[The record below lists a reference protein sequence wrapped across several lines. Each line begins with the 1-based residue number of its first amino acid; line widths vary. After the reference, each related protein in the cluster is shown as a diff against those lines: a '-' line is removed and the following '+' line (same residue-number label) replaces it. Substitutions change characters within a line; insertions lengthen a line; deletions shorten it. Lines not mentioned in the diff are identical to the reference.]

1 MTLPV
6 AQICPALLQALAKH
20 NKVLLTAPPGAG
32 KSTYLPLFLLQQAAF
47 AGQSIIMLEPRRLA
61 AKSIASYLA
70 AQLGEAVGETVGYQ
84 IRFEQQY
91 SARTRL
97 LIVTEGVLIRKIQ
110 QDPALETTDLLIFD
124 EFHERSLQ
132 ADLALALALEVQQL
146 NDKLKLLIMSA
157 TLAGADLSE
166 KLAAPLLQSDGR
178 SFPVD
183 IRYVA
188 PTQEDVWLQ
197 SARLARQLLNEHQG
211 SFLVFLP
218 GQREIERAY
227 SYLTEQA
234 LSQQQQQQL
243 PPDVQVFAL
252 IGSLSLAEQQRA
264 IAPAAPGQRKIVL
277 ATNIAETSLTID
289 GISLVIDAGVA
300 RQAVYQPKLGFSKL
314 DTVQIS
320 QASATQRAGRAGR
333 LSAGFCYRIDTAEK
347 WARRPAFT
355 TPDILQA
362 DLLALRLE
370 IAGWGCQVADLFW
383 LDLPPATQLKAAEQC
398 LRWLGALDA
407 QHQLTAHGKAML
419 KLPTDPR
426 LASMLLH
433 AVRFEQEGYQ
443 GAIALAAWLCVLLE
457 QNRRFDGTDVLAQLA
472 QLRAGHGRQQAQQQV
487 RQLLQALR
495 QPADMLHAVWPEQ
508 ITGLLLSHAF
518 ADRIA
523 QQRGQGYLLAN
534 GTGAVLP
541 PDDALAHSPYLV
553 VADLRLVGNNAW
565 VSAAATLTLD
575 ALTQEWQSQL
585 TTIKHFAFD
594 ESSGRFLAEERQQL
608 GALVLKRKN
617 LSQSLSAADR
627 SAGWV
632 DYLSK
637 KGLQLLEWTDAAL
650 NLQQRLALARKLQPE
665 AGWPDLSFPALS
677 NTMQQWL
684 EPFLANISS
693 LAQLQKLDLYPLLW
707 QKLNYQQQQQLNSLL
722 PASWRSVLGT
732 DIKLVYQAVGQAGG
746 QSDTQVDVQVELA
759 IRIQEM
765 FGQSSTPTVGKGL
778 VPVIVT
784 LLSPGRQPL
793 QKTADLAS
801 FWQNA
806 YQDVKKEMKGRYP
819 KHYWPDDPLQ
829 AMPTNKTK
837 KAMQK

>member
-6 AQICPALLQALAKH
+6 AEICPALLTTLAKH
-20 NKVLLTAPPGAG
+20 NKVLLSAPPGAG
-32 KSTYLPLFLLQQAAF
+32 KSTYLPLFLLQQAAY
-47 AGQSIIMLEPRRLA
+47 AGKSIIMLEPRRLA

-70 AQLGEAVGETVGYQ
+70 AQLDEAVGGTVGYQ

-110 QDPALETTDLLIFD
+110 QDPLLESIDLLIFD

-146 NDKLKLLIMSA
+146 NDQLKLLIMSA
-157 TLAGADLSE
+157 TLAGAELSE
-166 KLAAPLLQSDGR
+166 KLGAPLLQSHGR
-178 SFPVD
+178 SYPVD
-183 IRYVA
+183 IRYMA
-188 PTQEDVWLQ
+188 PTSEDLWLQ
-197 SARLARQLLNEHQG
+197 SARLARQFMTDHPG

-227 SYLTEQA
+227 DYLT
-234 LSQQQQQQL
+234 QQPL
-243 PPDVQVFAL
+243 PPDIKVFAL
-252 IGSLSLAEQQRA
+252 IGSLSLAEQQQA
-264 IAPAAPGQRKIVL
+264 IAPSAIGHRKIVL

-314 DTVQIS
+314 DTVNIS
-320 QASATQRAGRAGR
+320 QAAAVQRAGRAGR
-333 LSAGFCYRIDTAEK
+333 LSAGVCYRIDTAEK
-347 WARRPAFT
+347 WARRPAFS
-355 TPDILQA
+355 TPDILLA

-383 LDLPPATQLKAAEQC
+383 LDPPPPTQIQAAEQC
-398 LRWLGALDA
+398 LRWLGALDDE
-407 QHQLTAHGKAML
+407 HQLTAHGKAML
-419 KLPTDPR
+419 KLPTEPR

-433 AVRFEQEGYQ
+433 AKRFEADGYQ
-443 GAIALAAWLCVLLE
+443 GAVAFAAWLVVLLE
-457 QNRRFDGTDVLAQLA
+457 QNRRFEGTDVLPQLT
-472 QLRAGHGRQQAQQQV
+472 QLRSGPARHQAQQQV

-495 QPADMLHAVWPEQ
+495 YSTDLLHTAWPEQ
-508 ITGLLLSHAF
+508 ITALLLSHAF
-518 ADRIA
+518 VDRIA
-523 QQRGQGYLLAN
+523 QKRGQGYLLAN

-565 VSAAATLTLD
+565 ISSASALTSD
-575 ALTQEWQSQL
+575 ALAQEWQTQFK
-585 TTIKHFAFD
+585 TMKHFAFD
-594 ESSGRFLAEERQQL
+594 ESTGRFLAEERQQF
-608 GALVLKRKN
+608 GALILKRKN
-617 LSQSLSAADR
+617 LSQSLTATDR
-627 SAGWV
+627 SGAWL
-632 DYLSK
+632 DYLTK
-637 KGLQLLEWTDAAL
+637 KGLALLEWSEPVL
-650 NLQQRLALARKLQPE
+650 NLQHRLAVARTLQP
-665 AGWPDLSFPALS
+665 AVGWPDLSLATLGS
-677 NTMQQWL
+677 TMEQWL
-684 EPFLANISS
+684 APFLAPISS

-707 QKLNYQQQQQLNSLL
+707 QQLTYQQQQQLNSLL

-732 DIKLVYQAVGQAGG
+732 DIKLCYLADG
-746 QSDTQVDVQVELA
+746 QVELS

-765 FGQSSTPTVGKGL
+765 FGQSSTPCVGHGSL
-778 VPVIVT
+778 PVIVT
-784 LLSPGRQPL
+784 LLSPNRQPL
-793 QKTADLAS
+793 QKTRDLAS
-801 FWQNA
+801 FWKNA
-806 YQDVKKEMKGRYP
+806 YQEVKKEMKGRYP

>member
-32 KSTYLPLFLLQQAAF
+32 KSTYLPLFLLQQPQF

-110 QDPALETTDLLIFD
+110 QDPALESTDLLIFD

-146 NDKLKLLIMSA
+146 NDQLKLLIMSA

-188 PTQEDVWLQ
+188 PTQEELWLQ
-197 SARLARQLLNEHQG
+197 SARLARQLLKEHQG

-227 SYLTEQA
+227 SYLTE
-234 LSQQQQQQL
+234 SSSGQQL
-243 PPDVQVFAL
+243 PADVQVFAL
-252 IGSLSLAEQQRA
+252 IGSLTLAEQQRA

-289 GISLVIDAGVA
+289 GISLVIDPGVA

-383 LDLPPATQLKAAEQC
+383 LDLPPTAQLLAAEQC
-398 LRWLGALDA
+398 LRWLGALDG
-407 QHQLTAHGKAML
+407 QNQLTAHGKAML

-443 GAIALAAWLCVLLE
+443 GAIAFAAWLAVLLE

-472 QLRAGHGRQQAQQQV
+472 QLRSGPGRQQAQQQV

-495 QPADMLHAVWPEQ
+495 QSAELLNTSWPEQ

-565 VSAAATLTLD
+565 ISAAATLTLD

-585 TTIKHFAFD
+585 TTVKHFAFD
-594 ESSGRFLAEERQQL
+594 EIAGRFLAEERQQL
-608 GALVLKRKN
+608 GALVLRRKN

-627 SAGWV
+627 SAAWV
-632 DYLSK
+632 DYLTK
-637 KGLQLLEWTDAAL
+637 KGLQLLDWNEAAL
-650 NLQQRLALARKLQPE
+650 NLQQRLVLARKLQPE
-665 AGWPDLSFPALS
+665 AGWPDLSVPALC

-684 EPFLANISS
+684 EPFLVNISS
-693 LAQLQKLDLYPLLW
+693 LAQLQKLDLYPLLL
-707 QKLNYQQQQQLNSLL
+707 QQLNYQQQQQLNSLL

-732 DIKLVYQAVGQAGG
+732 DIKLVYQAVGQSSDHTDAGIG
-746 QSDTQVDVQVELA
+746 LQVELA

-765 FGQSSTPTVGKGL
+765 FGQSSTPTVGNGK

-784 LLSPGRQPL
+784 LLSPSRQPL

>member
-6 AQICPALLQALAKH
+6 AEICPALLQALAKH
-20 NKVLLTAPPGAG
+20 NKILLTAHPGAG
-32 KSTYLPLFLLQQAAF
+32 KSTYLPLFLLQQPQF
-47 AGQSIIMLEPRRLA
+47 AGQLIIMLEPRRLA

-70 AQLGEAVGETVGYQ
+70 VQLGEAVGETVGYQ

-110 QDPALETTDLLIFD
+110 QDPTLETTDLLIFD

-146 NDKLKLLIMSA
+146 NDQLKLLIMSA

-166 KLAAPLLQSDGR
+166 KLAAPLLQSAGR
-178 SFPVD
+178 SYPVD

-197 SARLARQLLNEHQG
+197 SARLAKQLLSDHQG

-227 SYLTEQA
+227 AYLTEQT
-234 LSQQQQQQL
+234 LPQQQL

-252 IGSLSLAEQQRA
+252 IGSLSLAGQQRA
-264 IAPAAPGQRKIVL
+264 IAPAAKGQRKIVL

-289 GISLVIDAGVA
+289 GISLVIDSGVA

-383 LDLPPATQLKAAEQC
+383 LDLPPSAQLQAAEQC

-407 QHQLTAHGKAML
+407 QNQLTAHGKAML

-433 AVRFEQEGYQ
+433 AVRFEQDGYQ
-443 GAIALAAWLCVLLE
+443 GAIALAAWLAVLLE
-457 QNRRFDGTDVLAQLA
+457 QNRRFDSTDVLAQLA

-487 RQLLQALR
+487 RQLFQALR
-495 QPADMLHAVWPEQ
+495 QSADMLHASWPEQ

-575 ALTQEWQSQL
+575 ALTQEWQNQL

-617 LSQSLSAADR
+617 LSQSLSPADR
-627 SAGWV
+627 SAAWV

-637 KGLQLLEWTDAAL
+637 KGLQLLEWTDAAQ

-665 AGWPDLSFPALS
+665 AGWPDLSLPTLAS
-677 NTMQQWL
+677 TMQHWL
-684 EPFLANISS
+684 EPFLTNISS
-693 LAQLQKLDLYPLLW
+693 QTQLQKLDLYPLLW
-707 QKLNYQQQQQLNSLL
+707 QQLNYQQQQQLNSLL

-732 DIKLVYQAVGQAGG
+732 DIKLVYQSVGQAGG
-746 QSDTQVDVQVELA
+746 QKEAQIDVQVELA

-765 FGQSSTPTVGKGL
+765 FGQSSTPTVGNGR

-784 LLSPGRQPL
+784 LLSPSRQPL

-819 KHYWPDDPLQ
+819 KHYWPEDPLQ

>member
-6 AQICPALLQALAKH
+6 AQICPALLQALANH
-20 NKVLLTAPPGAG
+20 QKVLLTAPPGAG
-32 KSTYLPLFLLQQAAF
+32 KSTYLPLFLLQQPEF
-47 AGQSIIMLEPRRLA
+47 AGQTIIMLEPRRLA

-70 AQLGEAVGETVGYQ
+70 MQLGEAVGETVGYQ
-84 IRFEQQY
+84 IRFEQQC

-110 QDPALETTDLLIFD
+110 QDPALESINLLIFD

-146 NDKLKLLIMSA
+146 NEQLKLLIMSA

-166 KLAAPLLQSDGR
+166 KLAAPLLQSEGR
-178 SFPVD
+178 SYPVD
-183 IRYVA
+183 IRYVV
-188 PTQEDVWLQ
+188 PTQEDLWLQ

-227 SYLTEQA
+227 SYLTGEMTGQP
-234 LSQQQQQQL
+234 L
-243 PPDVQVFAL
+243 PSEVQVFAL

-264 IAPAAPGQRKIVL
+264 IAPSAPGQRKIVL

-289 GISLVIDAGVA
+289 GIHLVIDAGVA

-314 DTVQIS
+314 DRVQIS
-320 QASATQRAGRAGR
+320 QAAATQRAGRAGR
-333 LSAGFCYRIDTAEK
+333 LCAGFCYRIDTAEK

-362 DLLALRLE
+362 DLLTLRLE
-370 IAGWGCQVADLFW
+370 IAGWGCQVTDLFW
-383 LDLPPATQLKAAEQC
+383 LDPPPAAQLQAAEQS
-398 LRWLGALDA
+398 LRWLGALDR
-407 QHQLTAHGKAML
+407 QNQLTEHGKAML
-419 KLPTDPR
+419 KLPTTPR
-426 LASMLLH
+426 LASMLLA

-443 GAIALAAWLCVLLE
+443 GAIAFAAWLAVLLD
-457 QNRRFDGTDVLAQLA
+457 QNRRFDSTDVLAQLA
-472 QLRAGHGRQQAQQQV
+472 VLRSGQNRPQVQQQV
-487 RQLLQALR
+487 RQLLQALG
-495 QPADMLHAVWPEQ
+495 QPSDLLHAAWPEQ
-508 ITGLLLSHAF
+508 ISGLLLSHAF

-523 QQRGQGYLLAN
+523 QKRGQGYLLAN
-534 GTGAVLP
+534 GTGAILP
-541 PDDALAHSPYLV
+541 PDEPLAQQAYLV

-565 VSAAATLTLD
+565 ISAAAACSLDTLV
-575 ALTQEWQSQL
+575 QEWQSQL
-585 TTIKHFAFD
+585 TIVKHFDFD
-594 ESSGRFLAEERQQL
+594 EHAGRFLAEERQQL

-617 LSQSLSAADR
+617 LSQQLSTAERSAA
-627 SAGWV
+627 WV
-632 DYLSK
+632 DYLQK
-637 KGLQLLEWTDAAL
+637 KGLQLLDWSDAAI
-650 NLQQRLALARKLQPE
+650 NLQHRLALARQLQPD
-665 AGWPDLSFPALS
+665 AGWPDLAVAALS
-677 NTMQQWL
+677 SRMSHWL
-684 EPFLANISS
+684 EPYLATISS

-707 QKLNYQQQQQLNSLL
+707 QLLSYQQQQQLNQLL
-722 PASWRSVLGT
+722 PASWCSVLGS
-732 DIKLVYQAVGQAGG
+732 DIKLEYQMTG
-746 QSDTQVDVQVELA
+746 QSDGLAEQPTRVQVGLA

-765 FGQSSTPTVGKGL
+765 FGQNTTPTVGNGK

-784 LLSPGRQPL
+784 LLSPSRQPL

-801 FWQNA
+801 FWRNA

>member
-6 AQICPALLQALAKH
+6 AEICPALLTTLAEH
-20 NKVLLTAPPGAG
+20 NKVLLSAPPGAG

-47 AGQSIIMLEPRRLA
+47 AGKSIIMLEPRRLA

-70 AQLGEAVGETVGYQ
+70 TQLGEAVGETVGYQ
-84 IRFEQQY
+84 IRFEQQH

-110 QDPALETTDLLIFD
+110 QDPTLESTDLLIFD

-146 NDKLKLLIMSA
+146 NEQLKILIMSA
-157 TLAGADLSE
+157 TLAGAELSE
-166 KLAAPLLQSDGR
+166 KLDAPLLQSAGR
-178 SFPVD
+178 SYPVD

-188 PTQEDVWLQ
+188 PTSEDLWLQ
-197 SARLARQLLNEHQG
+197 SAKLARQLSTEHQG
-211 SFLVFLP
+211 SFLIFLP

-227 SYLTEQA
+227 DYLT
-234 LSQQQQQQL
+234 QQQL
-243 PPDVQVFAL
+243 PVEIKVFAL
-252 IGSLSLAEQQRA
+252 IGSLSLAEQQQA
-264 IAPAAPGQRKIVL
+264 IAPSAAGQRKIVL

-314 DTVQIS
+314 DTVNIS
-320 QASATQRAGRAGR
+320 QAAAVQRAGRAGR
-333 LSAGFCYRIDTAEK
+333 LSAGLCYRIDTAEK

-355 TPDILQA
+355 LPDILQA

-383 LDLPPATQLKAAEQC
+383 LDAPPAAQLQAAEQC
-398 LRWLGALDA
+398 LRWLGALDP
-407 QHQLTAHGKAML
+407 QNQLTGHGKAML
-419 KLPTDPR
+419 KLPTEPR

-433 AVRFEQEGYQ
+433 ARRFETEGYH
-443 GAIALAAWLCVLLE
+443 GAVALAAWLSVLLE
-457 QNRRFDGTDVLAQLA
+457 QNRRFDGSDVLPQLA
-472 QLRAGHGRQQAQQQV
+472 QLRTGPARHQAQQQV
-487 RQLLQALR
+487 RQLLQALGCSK
-495 QPADMLHAVWPEQ
+495 DMLHASWPEQ

-553 VADLRLVGNNAW
+553 VSDLRLVGNNAW
-565 VSAAATLTLD
+565 ISAAAAISVD
-575 ALTQEWQSQL
+575 ALVQEWQPQIN
-585 TTIKHFAFD
+585 TIKHFAFD
-594 ESSGRFLAEERQQL
+594 ENSGRFLAEERQQF
-608 GALVLKRKN
+608 GALILKRKN
-617 LSQSLSAADR
+617 LSQNLSVVERSAA
-627 SAGWV
+627 WL

-637 KGLQLLEWTDAAL
+637 KGIQLLEWTESVC
-650 NLQQRLALARKLQPE
+650 NLQHRLAVARTLQPD
-665 AGWPDLSFPALS
+665 AGWPDLSQATLS
-677 NTMQQWL
+677 DTMEQWL
-684 EPFLANISS
+684 APFLANISS
-693 LAQLQKLDLYPLLW
+693 MTQLQKLDLYPLLW
-707 QKLNYQQQQQLNSLL
+707 QQLNYQQQQQLNSLL

-732 DIKLVYQAVGQAGG
+732 DIKLCYQADG
-746 QSDTQVDVQVELA
+746 QVELS

-765 FGQSSTPTVGKGL
+765 FGQSTTPCVGQGAL
-778 VPVIVT
+778 PVIVT
-784 LLSPGRQPL
+784 LLSPNRQPL
-793 QKTADLAS
+793 QKTRDLAS
-801 FWQNA
+801 FWKNA

>member
-6 AQICPALLQALAKH
+6 AEICPALLQALADH
-20 NKVLLTAPPGAG
+20 SKVLLTAPPGAG
-32 KSTYLPLFLLQQAAF
+32 KSTYLPLFLLQQPQF
-47 AGQSIIMLEPRRLA
+47 ATKTIIMLEPRRLA

-70 AQLGEAVGETVGYQ
+70 AQLGESVGETVGYQ
-84 IRFEQQY
+84 IRFEQQS

-110 QDPALETTDLLIFD
+110 QDPALETVDLLIFD

-146 NDKLKLLIMSA
+146 NENLKLLIMSA
-157 TLAGADLSE
+157 TLAGADLSA
-166 KLAAPLLQSDGR
+166 KLSAPLLQSTGR
-178 SFPVD
+178 SYPVD
-183 IRYVA
+183 IRYQA
-188 PTQEDVWLQ
+188 PTQEELWLQ
-197 SARLARQLLNEHQG
+197 SAKLAKQLLAEHQG

-227 SYLTEQA
+227 SYLTDVSA
-234 LSQQQQQQL
+234 AQQL
-243 PPDVQVFAL
+243 PGNVQVFAL
-252 IGSLSLAEQQRA
+252 IGALSLAEQQRA
-264 IAPAAPGQRKIVL
+264 IAPSAAGQRKIVL

-320 QASATQRAGRAGR
+320 QAAATQRAGRAGR

-370 IAGWGCQVADLFW
+370 IAGWGCQVAELFW
-383 LDLPPATQLKAAEQC
+383 LDPPPAAQLKAAEQC
-398 LRWLGALDA
+398 LIWLGALDH
-407 QHQLTAHGKAML
+407 QLQLTAHGKAML

-443 GAIALAAWLCVLLE
+443 GAVVFAAWLAVLLE
-457 QNRRFDGTDVLAQLA
+457 QNRRFDGCDVMAQLS
-472 QLRAGHGRQQAQQQV
+472 QLRSGNGRQQAQQQV
-487 RQLLQALR
+487 RQLVQALR
-495 QPADMLHAVWPEQ
+495 QPVDMLNIAWPEQ
-508 ITGLLLSHAF
+508 IVGLLLSHAF

-534 GTGAVLP
+534 GTGALLP
-541 PDDALAHSPYLV
+541 AGDALAHSPYLV
-553 VADLRLVGNNAW
+553 VADLRLVGNQALM
-565 VSAAATLTLD
+565 SAAAGLTQD
-575 ALTQEWQSQL
+575 ALLQEWQAAI
-585 TTIKHFAFD
+585 TTKQHFAFD
-594 ESSGRFLAEERQQL
+594 ESSGRFLAEERQQF

-617 LSQSLSAADR
+617 LSQQLTANDR
-627 SAGWV
+627 SAAWL
-632 DYLSK
+632 DYLGK
-637 KGLQLLEWTDAAL
+637 KGLQVLDWSEAACH
-650 NLQQRLALARKLQPE
+650 LQQRLALARQLQPQ
-665 AGWPDLSFPALS
+665 ADWPDLSMPALTTS
-677 NTMQQWL
+677 MQQWL
-684 EPFLANISS
+684 EPFLAPVSS

-707 QKLNYQQQQQLNSLL
+707 QQLNYQQQQQLTNLL

-732 DIKLVYQAVGQAGG
+732 DIKLVYQAVGQAEAE
-746 QSDTQVDVQVELA
+746 VDVQVELA

-765 FGQSSTPTVGKGL
+765 FGQSTTPTVGNGK

-784 LLSPGRQPL
+784 LLSPSRQPL
-793 QKTADLAS
+793 QKTSDLAS

>member
-32 KSTYLPLFLLQQAAF
+32 KSTYLPLFLLQQPQF

-110 QDPALETTDLLIFD
+110 QDPALESTDLLIFD

-146 NDKLKLLIMSA
+146 NDQLKLLIMSA

-188 PTQEDVWLQ
+188 PTQEELWLQ
-197 SARLARQLLNEHQG
+197 SARLARQLLKEHQG

-227 SYLTEQA
+227 SYLTE
-234 LSQQQQQQL
+234 SSSGQQL
-243 PPDVQVFAL
+243 PADVQVFAL
-252 IGSLSLAEQQRA
+252 IGSLTLAEQQRA

-289 GISLVIDAGVA
+289 GISLVIDPGVA

-383 LDLPPATQLKAAEQC
+383 LDLPPTAQLLAAEQC
-398 LRWLGALDA
+398 LRWLGALDG
-407 QHQLTAHGKAML
+407 QNQLTAHGKAML

-443 GAIALAAWLCVLLE
+443 GAIALAAWLAVLLE

-472 QLRAGHGRQQAQQQV
+472 QLRSGPGRQQAQQQV

-495 QPADMLHAVWPEQ
+495 QSAELLNTSWPEQ

-565 VSAAATLTLD
+565 ISAAATLTLD

-585 TTIKHFAFD
+585 TTVKHFAFD
-594 ESSGRFLAEERQQL
+594 EIAGRFLAEERQQL
-608 GALVLKRKN
+608 GALVLRRKN

-627 SAGWV
+627 SAAWV
-632 DYLSK
+632 DYLTK
-637 KGLQLLEWTDAAL
+637 KGLQLLDWNEAAL
-650 NLQQRLALARKLQPE
+650 NLQQRLVLARKLQPE
-665 AGWPDLSFPALS
+665 AGWPDLSVPALC

-684 EPFLANISS
+684 EPFLVNISS
-693 LAQLQKLDLYPLLW
+693 LAQLQKLDLYPLLL
-707 QKLNYQQQQQLNSLL
+707 QQLNYQQQQQLNSLL

-732 DIKLVYQAVGQAGG
+732 DIKLVYQAVGQSSDHTDAGIG
-746 QSDTQVDVQVELA
+746 LQVELA

-765 FGQSSTPTVGKGL
+765 FGQSSTPTVGNGK

-784 LLSPGRQPL
+784 LLSPSRQPL

>member
-6 AQICPALLQALAKH
+6 AEICPALLQALAEH
-20 NKVLLTAPPGAG
+20 HKVLLTAPPGAG
-32 KSTYLPLFLLQQAAF
+32 KSTYLPLFLLQQPQF

-70 AQLGEAVGETVGYQ
+70 SQLGEAVGETVGYQ
-84 IRFEQQY
+84 IRFEQQS
-91 SARTRL
+91 SAKTRL

-110 QDPALETTDLLIFD
+110 QDPALASTDLLIFD

-146 NDKLKLLIMSA
+146 NENLRLLIMSA
-157 TLAGADLSE
+157 TLAGADLSA
-166 KLAAPLLQSDGR
+166 KLNAPLLQSAGR
-178 SFPVD
+178 CYPVE
-183 IRYVA
+183 IRYQA
-188 PTQEDVWLQ
+188 PTQEELWLQ
-197 SARLARQLLNEHQG
+197 SAKLAKQLITEHEG
-211 SFLVFLP
+211 CFLVFLP

-227 SYLTEQA
+227 SYLTD
-234 LSQQQQQQL
+234 LNTLPQL
-243 PPDVQVFAL
+243 PAHVQVFAL
-252 IGSLSLAEQQRA
+252 IGSLSLAEQQQA
-264 IAPAAPGQRKIVL
+264 IAPSAAGQRKIVL

-314 DTVQIS
+314 DTVLIS
-320 QASATQRAGRAGR
+320 QAAATQRAGRAGR
-333 LSAGFCYRIDTAEK
+333 LSAGFCYRIDTVEK

-355 TPDILQA
+355 APDILQA

-370 IAGWGCQVADLFW
+370 IAGWGCQVGELFW
-383 LDLPPATQLKAAEQC
+383 LDPPPAAQLQAAEQC
-398 LRWLGALDA
+398 LQWLGALDS
-407 QHQLTAHGKAML
+407 QLQLTAHGRAML

-426 LASMLLH
+426 LSSMLLH
-433 AVRFEQEGYQ
+433 AIRYEHEGYR
-443 GAIALAAWLCVLLE
+443 GAVVLAAWLAVLLE
-457 QNRRFDGTDVLAQLA
+457 QNRRFEGCDVVAQLS
-472 QLRAGHGRQQAQQQV
+472 QLRSGNHRQQVLQQV

-495 QPADMLHAVWPEQ
+495 QPLDMLNIAWPEQ
-508 ITGLLLSHAF
+508 IIGLLLSYAF

-541 PDDALAHSPYLV
+541 AGDALAQSPYLV
-553 VADLRLVGNNAW
+553 VADLRWVGHQALI
-565 VSAAATLTLD
+565 SAAA
-575 ALTQEWQSQL
+575 ALTQDALLQEWKPA
-585 TTIKHFAFD
+585 IKTMQHFAFD
-594 ESSGRFLAEERQQL
+594 ESSGRFLAEERQQF
-608 GALVLKRKN
+608 GALILKRKN
-617 LSQSLSAADR
+617 LIQQLTATDR
-627 SAGWV
+627 SAAWL
-632 DYLSK
+632 DYLGK
-637 KGLQLLEWTDAAL
+637 KGLQVLDWSEAVCH
-650 NLQQRLALARKLQPE
+650 LQQRLALARQLQPQ
-665 AGWPDLSFPALS
+665 ADWPDLSMHALATS
-677 NTMQQWL
+677 MSQWL
-684 EPFLANISS
+684 EPFLASVSS

-707 QKLNYQQQQQLNSLL
+707 QQLNYQQQQQLTNLL

-732 DIKLVYQAVGQAGG
+732 DIKLTYRGG
-746 QSDTQVDVQVELA
+746 SETNSHSQVQVELA

-765 FGQSSTPTVGKGL
+765 FGQSTTPTVGNGK

-784 LLSPGRQPL
+784 LLSPSRQPL
-793 QKTADLAS
+793 QKTSDLAS

-837 KAMQK
+837 KAMLK

>member
-6 AQICPALLQALAKH
+6 AQICPALLQTLAKH

-32 KSTYLPLFLLQQAAF
+32 KSTYLPLFLLQQPQF

-110 QDPALETTDLLIFD
+110 QDPALESTDLLIFD

-146 NDKLKLLIMSA
+146 NDQLKLLIMSA
-157 TLAGADLSE
+157 TLAGSDLSE

-188 PTQEDVWLQ
+188 PTQEELWLQ

-227 SYLTEQA
+227 SYLTE
-234 LSQQQQQQL
+234 SGSGQQL
-243 PPDVQVFAL
+243 PADVQVFAL
-252 IGSLSLAEQQRA
+252 VGSLTLAEQQRA

-289 GISLVIDAGVA
+289 GISLVIDSGVA

-383 LDLPPATQLKAAEQC
+383 LDLPPTAQLLAAEQC
-398 LRWLGALDA
+398 LRWLGALDG
-407 QHQLTAHGKAML
+407 QNQLTAHGKSML

-443 GAIALAAWLCVLLE
+443 GAIALAAWLAVLLE

-472 QLRAGHGRQQAQQQV
+472 QLRSGPGRQQAQQQV

-495 QPADMLHAVWPEQ
+495 QSAELLNTSWPEQ

-518 ADRIA
+518 ADRVA

-585 TTIKHFAFD
+585 TTNKHFAFD
-594 ESSGRFLAEERQQL
+594 ETAGRFLAEERQQL
-608 GALVLKRKN
+608 GALVLRRKN

-627 SAGWV
+627 SAAWV
-632 DYLSK
+632 DYLTK
-637 KGLQLLEWTDAAL
+637 KGLQLLDWSEAAL

-665 AGWPDLSFPALS
+665 AGWPDLSVPVLC

-693 LAQLQKLDLYPLLW
+693 LAQLQKLDLYPLLL
-707 QKLNYQQQQQLNSLL
+707 QQLNYQQQQQLNSLL

-732 DIKLVYQAVGQAGG
+732 DIKLVYQAVGQSSDYTDAGVG
-746 QSDTQVDVQVELA
+746 LQVELA

-765 FGQSSTPTVGKGL
+765 FGQSSTPTVGNGK

-784 LLSPGRQPL
+784 LLSPSRQPL

>member
-6 AQICPALLQALAKH
+6 AEICPALLQALANH
-20 NKVLLTAPPGAG
+20 HKVLLTAPPGAG
-32 KSTYLPLFLLQQAAF
+32 KSTYLPLFLLQQPQF

-61 AKSIASYLA
+61 AKSIAGYLA
-70 AQLGEAVGETVGYQ
+70 AQLGEVVGETVGYQ

-110 QDPALETTDLLIFD
+110 QDPALEAVDLLIFD

-146 NDKLKLLIMSA
+146 NEKLKLLIMSA

-166 KLAAPLLQSDGR
+166 KLAAPLLQSEGR
-178 SFPVD
+178 SYPVD
-183 IRYVA
+183 IRYIA

-227 SYLTEQA
+227 AYLTEQTA
-234 LSQQQQQQL
+234 QQQL
-243 PPDVQVFAL
+243 PADVQVFAL
-252 IGSLSLAEQQRA
+252 IGSLTLAEQQQA

-320 QASATQRAGRAGR
+320 QAAATQRAGRAGR

-383 LDLPPATQLKAAEQC
+383 LDPPPAAQLQAAEQC
-398 LRWLGALDA
+398 LRWLGALDP
-407 QHQLTAHGKAML
+407 HNQLTSHGKAML
-419 KLPTDPR
+419 KLPTEPR

-443 GAIALAAWLCVLLE
+443 GAVALAAWLAVLLE
-457 QNRRFDGTDVLAQLA
+457 QNRRFDSSDVLAQLA
-472 QLRAGHGRQQAQQQV
+472 QLRAGHARHQTQQQV

-495 QPADMLHAVWPEQ
+495 QPADQLHATWPEQ
-508 ITGLLLSHAF
+508 ITGVLLSHAF

-565 VSAAATLTLD
+565 ISAAATLTQDTLM
-575 ALTQEWQSQL
+575 QEWQPQL
-585 TTIKHFAFD
+585 TTVKHFAFD

-627 SAGWV
+627 AAAWV

-637 KGLQLLEWTDAAL
+637 KGLQLLEWTDTAL
-650 NLQQRLALARKLQPE
+650 NLQQRLALARKLQPD
-665 AGWPDLSFPALS
+665 AGWPDLALPALAS
-677 NTMQQWL
+677 SMAQWL
-684 EPFLANISS
+684 EPFLANVSS
-693 LAQLQKLDLYPLLW
+693 LTQLQKLDLYSLLW
-707 QKLNYQQQQQLNSLL
+707 QQLSYQQQQQLNSLL

-732 DIKLVYQAVGQAGG
+732 DIKLVYQAVGQTAA
-746 QSDTQVDVQVELA
+746 QTDVHVELA

-765 FGQSSTPTVGKGL
+765 FGQSSTPTVGNGK

-784 LLSPGRQPL
+784 LLSPSRQPL
-793 QKTADLAS
+793 QKTSDLAS

-806 YQDVKKEMKGRYP
+806 YQEVKKEMKGRYP

>member
-6 AQICPALLQALAKH
+6 AQICPALLQALANH

-32 KSTYLPLFLLQQAAF
+32 KSTYLPLFLLQQPQF
-47 AGQSIIMLEPRRLA
+47 AGQSMIMLEPRRLA
-61 AKSIASYLA
+61 AKSIAGYLA

-84 IRFEQQY
+84 IRFEQHS

-110 QDPALETTDLLIFD
+110 QDPALESTHLLIFD

-146 NDKLKLLIMSA
+146 NDQLKLLIMSA

-178 SFPVD
+178 SYPVD

-188 PTQEDVWLQ
+188 PTQEELWLQ
-197 SARLARQLLNEHQG
+197 SARLARQLLSEHQG
-211 SFLVFLP
+211 SCLVFLP

-227 SYLTEQA
+227 SYLTE
-234 LSQQQQQQL
+234 SNTGQQL
-243 PPDVQVFAL
+243 PADVQVFAL
-252 IGSLSLAEQQRA
+252 IGSLSLAEQQAA
-264 IAPAAPGQRKIVL
+264 IAPSAQGQRKIVL

-289 GISLVIDAGVA
+289 GISVVIDCGVA

-314 DTVQIS
+314 DIVQIS

-333 LSAGFCYRIDTAEK
+333 LSAGVCYRIDTAER
-347 WARRPAFT
+347 WARRSAFT
-355 TPDILQA
+355 IPDILQA

-383 LDLPPATQLKAAEQC
+383 LDPPPAAQLQAAEQC

-407 QHQLTAHGKAML
+407 QNQLTAHGKAML
-419 KLPTDPR
+419 TLPTDPR

-433 AVRFEQEGYQ
+433 AVRFAQEGYQ
-443 GAIALAAWLCVLLE
+443 GAVALAAWLAVLLE
-457 QNRRFDGTDVLAQLA
+457 QNRRIESADVLAQLA
-472 QLRAGHGRQQAQQQV
+472 QLRSGYGRHQAQQQV

-495 QPADMLHAVWPEQ
+495 QPADLLHAAWPEQ

-534 GTGAVLP
+534 GTGAILP

-565 VSAAATLTLD
+565 ISAAATLTLD

-594 ESSGRFLAEERQQL
+594 ENAGRFLAEERQQL

-617 LSQSLSAADR
+617 LSQSLSPEDR
-627 SAGWV
+627 SAAWV
-632 DYLSK
+632 DYLTK

-650 NLQQRLALARKLQPE
+650 NLQQRLVLAHQLQPA
-665 AGWPDLSFPALS
+665 AGWPDLTRPALER
-677 NTMQQWL
+677 TMQLWL
-684 EPFLANISS
+684 QPYLANISS
-693 LAQLQKLDLYPLLW
+693 LLQLQKLDLYPLLW
-707 QKLNYQQQQQLNSLL
+707 QQLSYQQQQQLNSLL

-732 DIKLVYQAVGQAGG
+732 DIKLNYQSAGLE
-746 QSDTQVDVQVELA
+746 DVQVELA

-765 FGQSSTPTVGKGL
+765 FGQSCTPTVGKGL

-784 LLSPGRQPL
+784 LLSPSRQPL

>member
-6 AQICPALLQALAKH
+6 AEICPALLQALAKH

-32 KSTYLPLFLLQQAAF
+32 KSTYLPLFLLQQPQF

-110 QDPALETTDLLIFD
+110 QDPALGTTDLLIFD

-178 SFPVD
+178 SYPVD

-188 PTQEDVWLQ
+188 PTQEDLWLQ
-197 SARLARQLLNEHQG
+197 SARLAKQLLSEHQG

-218 GQREIERAY
+218 GQREIERA
-227 SYLTEQA
+227 SQYLTE
-234 LSQQQQQQL
+234 QQL

-264 IAPAAPGQRKIVL
+264 IAPSAPGQRKIVL

-347 WARRPAFT
+347 WARRPTFT

-383 LDLPPATQLKAAEQC
+383 LDPPPNAQLLAAEQC

-407 QHQLTAHGKAML
+407 QNQLTAHGKAML

-433 AVRFEQEGYQ
+433 AVRFEQEGYR
-443 GAIALAAWLCVLLE
+443 GAVALAAWLAVLLE
-457 QNRRFDGTDVLAQLA
+457 QNRRFDGSDLVAQLA
-472 QLRAGHGRQQAQQQV
+472 QFRAGSGRHQAQQQV

-495 QPADMLHAVWPEQ
+495 QPADTLHAAWPEQ

-534 GTGAVLP
+534 GTGVVLP
-541 PDDALAHSPYLV
+541 PDDALAHSAYLV

-565 VSAAATLTLD
+565 VSSAAALTLD
-575 ALTQEWQSQL
+575 ALTQEWQPQL
-585 TTIKHFAFD
+585 TTLKHFAFD

-608 GALVLKRKN
+608 GALVLRRKN
-617 LSQSLSAADR
+617 LSQSLSATDR
-627 SAGWV
+627 SAAWL

-637 KGLQLLEWTDAAL
+637 KGLQLLEWTDAAQ

-665 AGWPDLSFPALS
+665 AGWPDLSLATLAC
-677 NTMQQWL
+677 TMQHWL

-707 QKLNYQQQQQLNSLL
+707 QQLNYQQQQQLNALL

-732 DIKLVYQAVGQAGG
+732 DIKLVYQVVGQAEL
-746 QSDTQVDVQVELA
+746 QVEVQVELA

-765 FGQSSTPTVGKGL
+765 FGQSCTPTVGHGM

-784 LLSPGRQPL
+784 LLSPARQPL
-793 QKTADLAS
+793 QKTSDLAS

-819 KHYWPDDPLQ
+819 KHYWPEDPLQ